1 MNKMYS
7 FLNYFFFV
15 FHTIILLFNSF
26 GYIPKK
32 TRRLNLVMLL
42 LTTFSWFVLGIWYGW
57 GFCICTEWHWEVR
70 RHLGYYDT
78 DSYTHLL
85 ILKLMG
91 LNLPQ
96 HAVDIGTATLFFVS
110 LALSLFMNIGDWR
123 RKRG

>member
-1 MNKMYS
+1 
-7 FLNYFFFV
+7 
-15 FHTIILLFNSF
+15 
-26 GYIPKK
+26 
-32 TRRLNLVMLL
+32 MLL